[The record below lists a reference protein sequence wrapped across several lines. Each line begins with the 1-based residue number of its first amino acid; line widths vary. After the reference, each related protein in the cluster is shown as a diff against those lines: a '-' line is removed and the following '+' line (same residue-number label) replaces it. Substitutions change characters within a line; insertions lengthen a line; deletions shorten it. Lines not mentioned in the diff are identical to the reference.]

1 MTALTR
7 EKNLLITKPVRFALS
22 LLVIIGSL
30 LASCSPVQT
39 PLPPEPTTTQLPA
52 TTTPT
57 PTVIWFPP
65 TSTPTPFPTPVVT
78 PTQALSLPV
87 GSVLLSDDF
96 VDPGAWTLS
105 KTTQAS
111 AALGV
116 NELTLALHQPDGYLY
131 SLRSEPLLD
140 DFYLEITASPNLCRD
155 ADEYGLLL
163 RVSPSLEFYRL
174 SLSCNGQARLDKY
187 YQGTASSPQ
196 PWVMSGAIPP
206 GAPSSSRLA
215 VLARGKELSFF
226 VNQEHLFTIQDPS
239 LSSGTLGV
247 FIRSGGEND
256 LTVSFSDL
264 VIRQVIG

>member
-1 MTALTR
+1 M
-7 EKNLLITKPVRFALS
+7 
-22 LLVIIGSL
+22 
-30 LASCSPVQT
+30 
-39 PLPPEPTTTQLPA
+39 
-52 TTTPT
+52 
-57 PTVIWFPP
+57 
-65 TSTPTPFPTPVVT
+65 T
-78 PTQALSLPV
+78 PTQELNFPA
-87 GSVLLSDDF
+87 GTILLSDDF
-96 VDPGAWTLS
+96 AEQGPWTLS

-155 ADEYGLLL
+155 EDEYGLLL
-163 RVSPSLEFYRL
+163 RVSPSLDFYRF

-187 YQGTASSPQ
+187 FQGVASSPQ
-196 PWVMSGAIPP
+196 PWVISGAIPP

-215 VLARGKELSFF
+215 VWAKGKELSFF
-226 VNQEHLFTIQDPS
+226 VNGEHLFTIQDPS
-239 LSSGTLGV
+239 LNSGSLGV